1 MASPSRRGFQ
11 KNVGVGHATDP
22 YVTTSQEV
30 PRSELNTIYWQ
41 FRVGSLLNSCSH
53 LYSALMSIF
62 SLYSSSCFYDCI
74 KNHPNEKQMV
84 FRIAVLFTL
93 GLIVFN
99 HKGFEFCLLV
109 GTCVGPEVLFS
120 LLLGYLDIL
129 VQELRNYT
137 EVNINFEAM
146 IIFSAHSFSKARN

>member
-1 MASPSRRGFQ
+1 MRSKWFSESRF
-11 KNVGVGHATDP
+11 
-22 YVTTSQEV
+22 
-30 PRSELNTIYWQ
+30 
-41 FRVGSLLNSCSH
+41 
-53 LYSALMSIF
+53 
-62 SLYSSSCFYDCI
+62 
-74 KNHPNEKQMV
+74 
-84 FRIAVLFTL
+84 LFTL

-99 HKGFEFCLLV
+99 HKGFEFYLLV

-120 LLLGYLDIL
+120 LLLCYSDIL